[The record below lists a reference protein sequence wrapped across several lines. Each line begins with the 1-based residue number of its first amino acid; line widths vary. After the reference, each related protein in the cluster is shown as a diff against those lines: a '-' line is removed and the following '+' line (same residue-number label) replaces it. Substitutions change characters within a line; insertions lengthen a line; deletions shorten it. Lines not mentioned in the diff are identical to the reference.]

1 MTLNPYLTFKGQC
14 KEAFE
19 LYAQVLSGEI
29 VMMMPHR
36 GTPAAEHV
44 GEEGLDWILHA
55 RLEFNGQTLMG
66 SDGPPEYYREPQG
79 FYVSIQVDTP
89 EQAER
94 IFAALSEGGSIF
106 MPLQETFWA
115 VRFAMFTDR
124 FGTPWMINCENAG

>member
-19 LYAQVLSGEI
+19 HYAKVLGAEI

-36 GTPAAEHV
+36 GTPAADHV
-44 GEEGLDWILHA
+44 GEEGLDAILHA
-55 RLEFNGQTLMG
+55 RLQFNGQTLMG
-66 SDGPPEYYREPQG
+66 SDGPPDHYREPQG
-79 FYVSIQVDTP
+79 FYVSIQVNEP
-89 EQAER
+89 AEAER
-94 IFAALSEGGSIF
+94 LFAALSEGGSIF

-124 FGTPWMINCENAG
+124 FGTPWMINCENPA